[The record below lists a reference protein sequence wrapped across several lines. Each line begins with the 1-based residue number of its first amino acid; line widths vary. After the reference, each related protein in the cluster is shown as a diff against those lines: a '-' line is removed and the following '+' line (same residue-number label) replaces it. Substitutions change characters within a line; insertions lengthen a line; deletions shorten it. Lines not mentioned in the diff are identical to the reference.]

1 MLGTYYYHEII
12 RRTVVAF
19 GTVFNDIYIRH
30 KDSSGDSI
38 SEMKVALAYGP
49 IQKFLARLQQQSE
62 LNKPI
67 AMTLPRMSF
76 EMTSI
81 QYDAS
86 RKANI
91 TQTFKASDGTNL
103 KKVYLP
109 VPYNIGF
116 QLNIMTKL
124 QDDALQVVEQILP
137 YFQPSFNLTVDL
149 IDSIGEKRDI
159 PIVLDSISFQDDYEG
174 DFSTRRILIYT
185 LNFTAKTYLFGPIA
199 DSTDGLIRKVQVDY
213 YNSTDVATAKR
224 EMRYTLTPDPID
236 AEPTDDFGFNEVWES
251 FDDSK
256 SYSPTQQRDIWYT
269 MNDTFDGLDSALN
282 IESNIVEVEK
292 VKEELKI
299 SPLKVDDIHKDYE
312 YTRANLYSLIEKG
325 QEAINGIM
333 ELAGEGGSPR
343 AYEVA
348 GQLIKNVGD
357 VTDKLIDL
365 QKKLKDVEEDTVKTT
380 NNVTNNAVFVGSTSE
395 LSKLL
400 KQGFLNNK
408 E

>member
-12 RRTVVAF
+12 RRTVIAF
-19 GTVFNDIYIRH
+19 GTVFNEIYVRH

-38 SEMKVALAYGP
+38 SEMKVPLAYGP
-49 IQKFLARLQQQSE
+49 IQKFLARIQQQPE

-67 AMTLPRMSF
+67 AITLPRMAF

-81 QYDAS
+81 QYDAT

-116 QLNIMTKL
+116 QLNVMTKL

-159 PIVLDSISFQDDYEG
+159 PIVLDNVSFTDDYEG

-185 LNFTAKTYLFGPIA
+185 FNFTVKTYLFGPIA

-213 YNSTDVATAKR
+213 YNSTDIATAKR

-236 AEPTDDFGFNEVWES
+236 ANPDDDFGFNETWQS
-251 FDDSK
+251 FEDSK
-256 SYSPTQQRDIWYT
+256 TYSPTQQRDI
-269 MNDTFDGLDSALN
+269 
-282 IESNIVEVEK
+282 
-292 VKEELKI
+292 
-299 SPLKVDDIHKDYE
+299 
-312 YTRANLYSLIEKG
+312 
-325 QEAINGIM
+325 
-333 ELAGEGGSPR
+333 
-343 AYEVA
+343 
-348 GQLIKNVGD
+348 
-357 VTDKLIDL
+357 
-365 QKKLKDVEEDTVKTT
+365 
-380 NNVTNNAVFVGSTSE
+380 
-395 LSKLL
+395 
-400 KQGFLNNK
+400 
-408 E
+408 